1 MPETSQIAIRRLTLY
16 KHGVGFVERR
26 GAVEGAEVGL
36 VFRADEVNDAL
47 KSLLA
52 LDLQG
57 GQVLGVH
64 YETPADREARLAE
77 SGIHLR
83 PGASLRDL
91 LRGLRGWQVRL
102 TIGAG
107 SNAATYTG
115 RLLGVDTIRGR
126 PLTKARV
133 TLLEAD
139 SARIVSLPLAD
150 LTNVELLEDRA
161 VHDLRFFLNTSRTDA
176 VGGHFPGDRR

>member
-1 MPETSQIAIRRLTLY
+1 MLSCNRRRRDAARTRLAPGRSESPMPESSQNLPIRRLTLY

-26 GAVEGAEVGL
+26 GAVEGAEVAL

-64 YETPADREARLAE
+64 YETPADRDARLAE

-83 PGASLRDL
+83 PDASLRDL

-102 TIGAG
+102 TIG
-107 SNAATYTG
+107 
-115 RLLGVDTIRGR
+115 
-126 PLTKARV
+126 
-133 TLLEAD
+133 
-139 SARIVSLPLAD
+139 
-150 LTNVELLEDRA
+150 
-161 VHDLRFFLNTSRTDA
+161 
-176 VGGHFPGDRR
+176 